1 MSQHIGE
8 GRHFTPA
15 EEFHSFFFHNDLEHL
30 LGLIAAQLFLREEEH
45 ADTVFSLSA
54 DVHAQSPGHSGK
66 KFVGNLGQNTD
77 TVTGL
82 AFRILTGSVL
92 QILYDLQRILYGR
105 AALLSVN
112 IDTGSDTAVIMLK
125 FFPI

>member
-8 GRHFTPA
+8 SGHFTPA
-15 EEFHSFFFHNDLEHL
+15 KEFHSFFFHNDLEHL
-30 LGLIAAQLFLREEEH
+30 LRLVAAQLFLGEEEH

-54 DVHAQSPGHSGK
+54 DLDSKRFGNSGK
-66 KFVGNLGQNTD
+66 KFMRNLSQNAD

-82 AFRILTGSVL
+82 AFRILTCSVL
-92 QILYDLQRILYGR
+92 QILYDLQRILNSS
-105 AALLSVN
+105 AAFLSMN

>member
-30 LGLIAAQLFLREEEH
+30 LRLVAAQLFLGEEEH
-45 ADTVFSLSA
+45 TDTVFSLSA
-54 DVHAQSPGHSGK
+54 DLDSKCFGNSGK
-66 KFVGNLGQNTD
+66 KFMRDLSQNSD

-92 QILYDLQRILYGR
+92 QILYDLQRILNSS
-105 AALLSVN
+105 AAFLSMN